1 MAAQNPVATTFRCCC
16 DGNNLRSNESVGGVQ
31 LDTYGVHHQTSHC
44 RAERDEKGEKVV
56 DTELIGPEMRVCA
69 HILNTAA
76 DAHNFAVYLLQA
88 VAG

>member
-1 MAAQNPVATTFRCCC
+1 MAGQNLGATIFWCFC
-16 DGNNLRSNESVGGVQ
+16 DGNNLQSNESVGGVQ
-31 LDTYGVHHQTSHC
+31 LDTYGLHHQTSHC

-56 DTELIGPEMRVCA
+56 NTELIGPEMRVCM
-69 HILNTAA
+69 HILNIAG